1 MNTRFVT
8 LILFSILCAPFA
20 FAQPTPTQVERF
32 DRQLESIRR
41 NTRLQV
47 NPAVPVG
54 ERVYFDYGAF
64 TTFSYLSL
72 DDPNLKNTGMRQL
85 EVGAYADLI
94 FDGANEVF
102 FRGRLFHRDFNP
114 GDRFNSEGEDVDGR
128 IDRLF
133 YRFDLARFQAAYQ
146 GKQSPSDLTVK
157 IGRDLVLWGN
167 GLTLSTDLDG
177 AVIDLSYDPFTLQL
191 IAGVTPLD
199 TVDFDSARPR
209 FDSHTKRG
217 LYGALGSV
225 RAGVHRL
232 YAYGLI
238 QRDYNSDDLTAE
250 DMINGSPAIP
260 THFHYDSHYIG
271 IGASGALTDRLSYGV
286 EAVYEGGHTLSS
298 SFLVDQNGG
307 AVPVTQTRDDIEAYA
322 LDGRLDYVIPNE
334 HLTRFS
340 GEVILASGDDSRVAS
355 TTTTYGGNVP
365 GTKDRAFN
373 AFGLPDI
380 GVAFSPAVSNLLMFR
395 GGVSTFP
402 FTQVKPLRKM
412 QIGTDFYA
420 FAKMD
425 TDAPIDEVTT
435 DNRWLG
441 LEPDVYMNWQ
451 ITSDVSLSVRY
462 GIFIPGDAIVND
474 GKMRQF
480 LYTGVTVAF

>member
-1 MNTRFVT
+1 
-8 LILFSILCAPFA
+8 
-20 FAQPTPTQVERF
+20 
-32 DRQLESIRR
+32 
-41 NTRLQV
+41 
-47 NPAVPVG
+47 
-54 ERVYFDYGAF
+54 
-64 TTFSYLSL
+64 
-72 DDPNLKNTGMRQL
+72 
-85 EVGAYADLI
+85 
-94 FDGANEVF
+94 
-102 FRGRLFHRDFNP
+102 
-114 GDRFNSEGEDVDGR
+114 
-128 IDRLF
+128 
-133 YRFDLARFQAAYQ
+133 
-146 GKQSPSDLTVK
+146 
-157 IGRDLVLWGN
+157 
-167 GLTLSTDLDG
+167 
-177 AVIDLSYDPFTLQL
+177 
-191 IAGVTPLD
+191 
-199 TVDFDSARPR
+199 
-209 FDSHTKRG
+209 
-217 LYGALGSV
+217 
-225 RAGVHRL
+225 
-232 YAYGLI
+232 
-238 QRDYNSDDLTAE
+238 
-250 DMINGSPAIP
+250 
-260 THFHYDSHYIG
+260 
-271 IGASGALTDRLSYGV
+271 
-286 EAVYEGGHTLSS
+286 
-298 SFLVDQNGG
+298 VDQNGG